1 MLESASLMTI
11 GPNYEYSRIPLGSI
25 SLIFLGGVTVVFGS
39 NLGFCAI
46 HPLVLGYPDSVRHR
60 EIPHGMGIAGMGCQ
74 VAMDCSNGGRE
85 VQQGLV
91 PTSTFGD
98 LMAGGW
104 GV

>member
-1 MLESASLMTI
+1 MLESTSLVTI
-11 GPNYEYSRIPLGSI
+11 GPNYEYSRIPLKY
-25 SLIFLGGVTVVFGS
+25 FTDFFWGGTVGFGS

-60 EIPHGMGIAGMGCQ
+60 EIPHGMGIAGIGCQ

>member
-1 MLESASLMTI
+1 MLESTSLVTI
-11 GPNYEYSRIPLGSI
+11 GPNYEYSRIPLKY
-25 SLIFLGGVTVVFGS
+25 FTDFFGGGTVGFGS

-60 EIPHGMGIAGMGCQ
+60 EIPHGMGIAGIGCQ

>member
-1 MLESASLMTI
+1 MTI

-25 SLIFLGGVTVVFGS
+25 SLIFLGGGTVGFGS

-60 EIPHGMGIAGMGCQ
+60 EIPHGMGIAGIGCQ
-74 VAMDCSNGGRE
+74 VAMDCTNGGRE